1 MQQDNAGAGSN
12 AAFVRAARAM
22 MLDELRHSPIDA
34 TWAGLHDYDGDMPD
48 LSADGFADTA
58 RRARANIRGLAAW
71 NVSELSPADRIDH
84 RLLVAR
90 FETEAREIEA
100 VAPHRH
106 EPSLYADAAV
116 NGVYSLLARDFAPLA
131 DRLPALQSRLE
142 QIPAAFD
149 AGIANLKMSPAIWTE
164 IAIEETQGAAQF
176 FRDEIGPLA
185 GGSPQM
191 RSSLERA
198 LDACTRFASFL
209 KDTHARRDGMSFAIG
224 QELFDFKL
232 RDEHL
237 LPYDCGSLLAFG
249 ESTVR
254 STIAALEALA
264 RRIDPAGTWVDLVEK
279 LRVDH
284 PAEDRLLAEYRKGVL
299 EARAF
304 VAQRG
309 LVTIPAGEELEVVD
323 TPAFL
328 SPTVPYAAYMA
339 PGAFDV
345 QQHGLYYVTPVSGQL
360 SPAERAEALL
370 GHNRFA
376 MLLTNVH
383 EAYPGH
389 HVQLVCA
396 NKVPSEIRRLFD
408 SNVFCEG
415 WALYCE
421 QLMLDE
427 GMTDDPRVR
436 LFQLKD
442 QLWRACRVVIDVK
455 LHTGRM
461 SFDEAVAML
470 VDVAH
475 LERPNAVGEV
485 RRYTQSPTQP
495 MSYLTGKQQIMELRE
510 AEKSRLGDAFALQ
523 AFHDRLLSFGT
534 IPVSLISSGFPAHR
548 HG

>member
-1 MQQDNAGAGSN
+1 MLRDDTGTGSN
-12 AAFVRAARAM
+12 VAFVRAARAM

-48 LSADGFADTA
+48 LSADGFADNA
-58 RRARANIRGLAAW
+58 RRARENIRALAAW
-71 NVSELSPADRIDH
+71 DVRELSPAERIDH

-90 FETEAREIEA
+90 FETAAREIEA
-100 VAPHRH
+100 VTPHRH

-116 NGVYSLLARDFAPLA
+116 NGVYSLLARDFAPVA
-131 DRLPALQSRLE
+131 ERLPAVQSRLE
-142 QIPAAFD
+142 QIPAAFE
-149 AGIANLKMSPAIWTE
+149 AGIANLERSPAIWTE
-164 IAIEETQGAAQF
+164 IAIEETRGAAEF
-176 FRDEIGPLA
+176 LRDDIGPLA
-185 GGSPQM
+185 SERPQM
-191 RSSLERA
+191 RSALERA
-198 LDACTRFASFL
+198 LDACARFESFL

-237 LPYDCGSLLAFG
+237 LPYDCESLLAFG
-249 ESTVR
+249 EHSVR
-254 STIAALEALA
+254 STVADLEALA
-264 RRIDPAGTWVDLVEK
+264 KRIDPAATWVNLVET
-279 LRVDH
+279 LRTDH
-284 PAEDRLLAEYRKGVL
+284 PSEDRLLAEYRKGVGD
-299 EARAF
+299 ARAF
-304 VAQRG
+304 VTERG
-309 LVTIPAGEELEVVD
+309 LVTIPVDEELEVVD

-328 SPTVPYAAYMA
+328 CPTVPYAAYMA
-339 PGAFDV
+339 PGAFDA
-345 QQHGLYYVTPVSGQL
+345 QQHGLYYVTPVSNRL
-360 SPAERAEALL
+360 SPPERAEALL
-370 GHNRFA
+370 GHNRYA

-389 HVQLVCA
+389 HLQLVCA

-408 SNVFCEG
+408 SDVFAEG

-461 SFDEAVAML
+461 SFDEAVDML
-470 VDVAH
+470 VNIAH

-495 MSYLTGKQQIMELRE
+495 MSYLTGKHQIMDLRE
-510 AEKSRLGDAFALQ
+510 RETSRLGDAFELR

-534 IPVSLISSGFPAHR
+534 IPVDLIRSGFMDSYA
-548 HG
+548 